1 MLQYMNAKLIF
12 KTALMNAKLIFKTA
26 LMTALLV
33 LLLLISWHNRTPVDF
48 NLLPISKESFYGP
61 VALMGF
67 VFFGLGILM
76 GLVMSIRTQRTPK
89 GSPGAPGAS
98 PGNPWMSEP
107 RVGSRIS

>member
-1 MLQYMNAKLIF
+1 MNAKLLF
-12 KTALMNAKLIFKTA
+12 KTVLQ
-26 LMTALLV
+26 TALLV

-48 NLLPISKESFYGP
+48 NLLPVSKESFYGP

-76 GLVMSIRTQRTPK
+76 GLVMSIRTQRKPK
-89 GSPGAPGAS
+89 DSPDAPSAS
-98 PGNPWMSEP
+98 PGSGWRSEP